1 MWIARTTDRKPP
13 MSIIALGARRKSLS
27 VRFSAARESVL
38 LRVAMD
44 TPTYSVANVNTRRA
58 LSVEHLQKRL
68 SLVHS
73 DFTGITAR
81 LVGGGKSQSNA
92 RHAEKRWSYNV
103 TLRRR
108 RQV

>member
-38 LRVAMD
+38 LRVGMY

-58 LSVEHLQKRL
+58 WSVEHLQKRL
-68 SLVHS
+68 SLVRR
-73 DFTGITAR
+73 DFMGITAR
-81 LVGGGKSQSNA
+81 LAGGRKSRSNA
-92 RHAEKRWSYNV
+92 RHAEKRKSYNV
-103 TLRRR
+103 TLRQR
-108 RQV
+108 RQW

>member
-58 LSVEHLQKRL
+58 WSVEHRQKKL

-73 DFTGITAR
+73 DTMGITAR
-81 LVGGGKSQSNA
+81 LVDGRKSRSNA
-92 RHAEKRWSYNV
+92 RRAKNGKSYFV
-103 TLRRR
+103 TLKRR
-108 RQV
+108 RQW